1 METQPSRRKSKRVSE
16 RDEAAHVEIVDEPS
30 SVPRANKPR
39 VKVATNQVASK
50 SQNLVA
56 KNSDVKNELKRKI
69 EDDDSSQDFLV
80 CFINYLEIM
89 VLFRSILN
97 T

>member
-16 RDEAAHVEIVDEPS
+16 RDEAAHVEIVDETS
-30 SVPRANKPR
+30 SVPIANKPR

-69 EDDDSSQDFLV
+69 EDDGSQDFLV